1 MHFTMIGGE
10 LAIVRAREKAE
21 KTLSELLP
29 SGALT
34 INISTDHAA
43 TARARARLSA
53 AARCHRADLPL
64 YHRRRQRPLPGYG
77 VGCSR
82 RR

>member
-1 MHFTMIGGE
+1 MHFTIIGGG

-34 INISTDHAA
+34 I
-43 TARARARLSA
+43 
-53 AARCHRADLPL
+53 
-64 YHRRRQRPLPGYG
+64 
-77 VGCSR
+77 
-82 RR
+82 